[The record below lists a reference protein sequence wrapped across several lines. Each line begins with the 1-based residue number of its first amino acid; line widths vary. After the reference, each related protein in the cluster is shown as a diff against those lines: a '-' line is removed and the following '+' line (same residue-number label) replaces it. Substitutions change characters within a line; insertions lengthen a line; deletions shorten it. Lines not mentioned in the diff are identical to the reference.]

1 MVAEQPFRSTLDG
14 EHPSDLLVEEWN
26 LLSRVYKNAIDSR
39 RAAWRVIT
47 SVEQKE
53 KFKGKE
59 QLISHAREYVAKVE
73 GELQK
78 IRDGILALMDKNL
91 IPSSNTDEL
100 KMSYYKMKGD
110 YYRCLAEFATGEAK
124 SKAGEDACVA
134 YAKAT
139 KIAEKD
145 LVMTHPVRL
154 AMALSSLDDVSVVAQ
169 RQIFMD
175 QTVQK
180 TLETPQLQRTDT
192 VIEHVPPFQVRN
204 TSYRDEVT
212 SQATEK
218 KEDLEADTAKHSS
231 VLETAVSR
239 STLDGEVLSRDRI
252 PQHTMEQ
259 TLSIPMPE
267 MVTQS
272 VEVPK
277 TISQNRIQQRTMK
290 QIVDDPVVQIVQIPQ
305 VHVVEKTD
313 EIPVMTQRHISQ
325 DRIQQRT
332 VEQIVDAPVPQTVKE
347 LTEVS
352 KVFSQDRIQQRVV
365 EQTIEDPAIPL
376 VEKTVEM
383 PVIRKKEK
391 TQHVVNTHVQHVVN
405 TVEVER
411 SKLIK
416 ETQHRKKPIIN
427 EKINQMT
434 KHIKIPQVQFLNKVD
449 DMLVDVQQQI
459 RPMTQTVQKTTE
471 IPQLQFPDQVVDVP
485 VMVQRQVS
493 SIETVQ
499 KTVEVPQTQSIVK
512 ELRSKFEVGH
522 TSEVPRQLRSVQKT
536 VEVPRVQ
543 YIDKVADIPVD
554 MQRQVSTTQAAQD
567 IEEVEDV
574 PALTQSEVPNITD
587 DDEDWLEQES
597 KKRKLPMP
605 ADAVSESRADESDFD
620 RFDDLVLPSPEGK
633 TLFVSIAS
641 GDEAEDES
649 DKEHEM
655 TRSLVQGGESML
667 VDETDAQAP
676 ERELVQAV
684 HDVASDM
691 SDVKN
696 ELAHVREM
704 VGVLVRRERSAE
716 HKAEAATR
724 RLDRMEREQTEA
736 DDAEH
741 EANLQEALANQS
753 KAVKV
758 LVDKWFVDKGY
769 GFGKAPTGEIVF
781 IHASAVQGAEVLTI
795 GTDAWVQVVND
806 DARAQGGYRAKRAWG
821 RNAWKAER
829 DKENANK
836 VAQQVRRAAA
846 LTAEL
851 AAQSEKK
858 TAAVCDQPPGLDE
871 LAGHIEAP
879 NMGAGGS
886 HPQATMMPDPWATYK
901 CPSAEE
907 GQPANNAPPETTN
920 CVPANQGTFA
930 LAKRFHG
937 ARSRSATRNV
947 ETRNMVDEALD
958 FYEKANGR
966 DRTQKRQ
973 ELENMRPGELRRSLE
988 RWQAHAEE
996 VQRLQEKKEH
1006 AWDLYSRVPN
1016 FRRMKKEDFER
1027 DFAHKVVYSG
1037 KVDEKRLQEWTDEMQ
1052 SKVQRAEREL
1062 EARERKW
1069 MESEDSNSQRRRA
1082 WEKLWQPGTFSS
1094 LSYFSSLQR

>member
-1 MVAEQPFRSTLDG
+1 MSQV
-14 EHPSDLLVEEWN
+14 
-26 LLSRVYKNAIDSR
+26 
-39 RAAWRVIT
+39 
-47 SVEQKE
+47 VEQ
-53 KFKGKE
+53 
-59 QLISHAREYVAKVE
+59 
-73 GELQK
+73 
-78 IRDGILALMDKNL
+78 
-91 IPSSNTDEL
+91 
-100 KMSYYKMKGD
+100 
-110 YYRCLAEFATGEAK
+110 
-124 SKAGEDACVA
+124 
-134 YAKAT
+134 
-139 KIAEKD
+139 
-145 LVMTHPVRL
+145 
-154 AMALSSLDDVSVVAQ
+154 VS
-169 RQIFMD
+169 
-175 QTVQK
+175 
-180 TLETPQLQRTDT
+180 
-192 VIEHVPPFQVRN
+192 
-204 TSYRDEVT
+204 
-212 SQATEK
+212 
-218 KEDLEADTAKHSS
+218 
-231 VLETAVSR
+231 
-239 STLDGEVLSRDRI
+239 
-252 PQHTMEQ
+252 
-259 TLSIPMPE
+259 
-267 MVTQS
+267 
-272 VEVPK
+272 EVPK
-277 TISQNRIQQRTMK
+277 TSSRNRTSHCTAE
-290 QIVDDPVVQIVQIPQ
+290 QILDVPVSERVEQLAEMPKIV
-305 VHVVEKTD
+305 
-313 EIPVMTQRHISQ
+313 SQ
-325 DRIQQRT
+325 DRIQQQT
-332 VEQIVDAPVPQTVKE
+332 LEHIVDTPGPQAVEE
-347 LTEVS
+347 LAEVS
-352 KVFSQDRIQQRVV
+352 KVFSRNRIQQRVV

-383 PVIRKKEK
+383 PVIRTKEN

-411 SKLIK
+411 PKLIK

-459 RPMTQTVQKTTE
+459 RPMAQTVQKTTE

-485 VMVQRQVS
+485 VVVQRQVP

-512 ELRSKFEVGH
+512 ELKSKFEVGH
-522 TSEVPRQLRSVQKT
+522 TNKVHARNQPDKNRAIRNAHKT

-574 PALTQSEVPNITD
+574 SALTQSEVSNISD
-587 DDEDWLEQES
+587 DDEDQLEQES

-605 ADAVSESRADESDFD
+605 ADTVSESRADESDFD
-620 RFDDLVLPSPEGK
+620 RFDDLVLPSPERK
-633 TLFVSIAS
+633 TVFISIAS
-641 GDEAEDES
+641 GDEAEDGP
-649 DKEHEM
+649 DKEQEI
-655 TRSLVQGGESML
+655 TRCLVQGGESML
-667 VDETDAQAP
+667 VDETDAESPGCQMVQVVHADWAQELRE
-676 ERELVQAV
+676 ERRKFTD
-684 HDVASDM
+684 DVASDM

-704 VGVLVRRERSAE
+704 LGVLRTRERSAE
-716 HKAEAATR
+716 SKAEVAAR

-769 GFGKAPTGEIVF
+769 GFRKAPTGEIVF

-806 DARAQGGYRAKRAWG
+806 DARAQGRYRAKRAWG

-907 GQPANNAPPETTN
+907 GQPANNAPPETN
-920 CVPANQGTFA
+920 SCVPANQGTFA
-930 LAKRFHG
+930 LAKGFHG

-958 FYEKANGR
+958 FFCEDHRQRWSPEAPRAHEQEARRTETKSGTLGNTRKRSATPPGQEGTNVGPLQQSAEL
-966 DRTQKRQ
+966 RTQ
-973 ELENMRPGELRRSLE
+973 
-988 RWQAHAEE
+988 EE
-996 VQRLQEKKEH
+996 GGL
-1006 AWDLYSRVPN
+1006 
-1016 FRRMKKEDFER
+1016 
-1027 DFAHKVVYSG
+1027 
-1037 KVDEKRLQEWTDEMQ
+1037 
-1052 SKVQRAEREL
+1052 
-1062 EARERKW
+1062 RERLRT
-1069 MESEDSNSQRRRA
+1069 QGGVQ
-1082 WEKLWQPGTFSS
+1082 WQGG
-1094 LSYFSSLQR
+1094 